1 MRPALRAQSGNTE
14 AEALRSH
21 LSAMESTV
29 EDLKQAGVSEPVR
42 FAVHED
48 I

>member
-1 MRPALRAQSGNTE
+1 
-14 AEALRSH
+14 
-21 LSAMESTV
+21 MESTV